1 MAELFLEVRCEEI
14 PAQMLAKGIAEL
26 GTRLFEEL
34 MDRNLAP
41 VEVSTGFTP
50 RRLVVSLSGLPERE
64 PDREERLTG
73 PPVSVAFD
81 GQGQPTKALL
91 GFAKRCDIEPDQV
104 EQVKT
109 DKGEY
114 IEATRFVPGVE
125 TATAL
130 SEILP
135 RVLGGLSWPRKMRW
149 GASLGPWVRPVHSIV
164 ALLDGEVVAFEFLG
178 VTSGRTT
185 IGHPIHSPQA
195 IEVSDSAGYYAAM
208 AELGVIVNFETRRD
222 MLLERLH
229 AAAGEVD
236 GRLVEHTA
244 LLDKLASICGIPG
257 VVRGHIEHMDLPRE
271 VLITSLRDH
280 QSAFTVESEGELLP
294 WFLTVMDRSE
304 DDERR
309 VQHGNEWVVAA
320 RLEDARF
327 FYAEDRKTPLA
338 ERHGQLGRIIFH
350 EQLGSYAEKS
360 DINVELSGLL
370 CEKLGWSDEIE
381 ACRAAAKLLKCD
393 LTAQMVKEF
402 TSLQGVMGGVY
413 ARQEEHPEAV
423 WQAIYDQYRPLSTA
437 DSIPR
442 GRVGRVVSLAD
453 RLSTL
458 AGMFGSG
465 LVPTGSKD
473 PFALRRTAQGAVRIV
488 LEGDLGIDLEEIL
501 GRALELYGD
510 RLVGKPEET
519 LAALRPFLLDRA
531 RYLLGLEGF
540 AYDEI
545 EAAIATGG
553 RELPD
558 LRDRVAALHQA
569 RESPGFLDVVLAA
582 KRIANILRE
591 HEEEAEVRQDRLV
604 EPAEQRLFESSRQL
618 RSALE
623 DAEERG
629 DYVAGFSRI
638 ADFAEV
644 LDQFFVDVLVM
655 DENPDL
661 KANRLALLHSIHSTL
676 SRTAHLTEMVVDR
689 AEHRKKG

>member
-14 PAQMLAKGIAEL
+14 PAQMLVQGVGEL

-34 MDRNLAP
+34 MGRNLAP
-41 VEVSTGFTP
+41 REVSTGFTP
-50 RRLVVSLSGLPERE
+50 RRLVVTLSGLPDRE

-81 GQGQPTKALL
+81 GQGRPTEALL
-91 GFAKRCDIEPDQV
+91 GFARRCGLEPDQV
-104 EQVKT
+104 ERVET

-114 IEATRFVPGVE
+114 LEATRFVAGVA
-125 TATAL
+125 TAEAL

-135 RVLGGLSWPRKMRW
+135 LVLAGLAWPKKMRW
-149 GASLGPWVRPVHSIV
+149 GASVGPWVRPVHSIV
-164 ALLDGEVVAFEFLG
+164 ALLAGEVVPFDFLG
-178 VTSGRTT
+178 VAAGRTT
-185 IGHPIHSPQA
+185 IGHPVHSPQT
-195 IEVSDSAGYYAAM
+195 IEVPDSAGYYAAL
-208 AELGVIVNFETRRD
+208 AELGVIVDVETRRD
-222 MLLERLH
+222 TLLKRLH

-236 GRLVEHTA
+236 GRLVEDEA
-244 LLDKLASICGIPG
+244 LLDKLVSICGIPG
-257 VVRGHIEHMDLPRE
+257 VVRGRLEHMDLPRE

-280 QSAFTVESEGELLP
+280 QSAFTVESQGELLP
-294 WFLTVMDRSE
+294 WFLTVMDRGE
-304 DDERR
+304 DEEGR
-309 VQHGNEWVVAA
+309 VQRGNEWVVAA

-327 FYAEDRKTPLA
+327 FYAEDRKTPMD
-338 ERHGQLGRIIFH
+338 ERHGQLGRVTFH
-350 EQLGSYAEKS
+350 EQLGSYADKS

-370 CEKLGWSDEIE
+370 CEQLGWSDEIA
-381 ACRAAAKLLKCD
+381 ACRAAAGLLKCD
-393 LTAQMVKEF
+393 LTSEMVREF

-413 ARQEEHPEAV
+413 ASQEGHPEPV
-423 WQAIYDQYRPLSTA
+423 WQAVYDQYRPLSTS
-437 DSIPR
+437 DPIPR
-442 GRVGRVVSLAD
+442 GRVGQVVSLAD

-488 LEGDLGIDLEEIL
+488 LEGDFRIDLDPIL
-501 GRALELYGD
+501 GRGLELYGE
-510 RLVGKPEET
+510 RLTSAREET

-531 RYLLGLEGF
+531 RYLLGLEGY

-569 RESPGFLDVVLAA
+569 RASRGFLDVVLAA
-582 KRIANILRE
+582 KRIANILRQSDE
-591 HEEEAEVRQDRLV
+591 QGEVREDRLV
-604 EPAEQRLFESSRQL
+604 EPAEQRLFASSLQL
-618 RSALE
+618 GSELSE
-623 DAEERG
+623 AEERG

-638 ADFAEV
+638 TDFAEV
-644 LDQFFVDVLVM
+644 LDRFFVEVLVM

-661 KANRLALLHSIHSTL
+661 KANRLALLHSINSTL